1 MPDDV
6 YEPTPLDEIRWSRKI
21 DEARRMTFEE
31 KFKLGFL
38 LADQERIKLKNHLR
52 SEYPNADDA
61 AIQQMMSDIFREHRR
76 REDAELT
83 ALGLL
88 RDLTPE
94 ELAAE
99 GR

>member
-1 MPDDV
+1 MPDEV
-6 YEPTPLDEIRWSRKI
+6 YEPLPLDKIRWRRKI

-52 SEYPNADDA
+52 SEHPKSDDA
-61 AIQQMMSDIFREHRR
+61 SIQQMMNDFFREHRR
-76 REDAELT
+76 CEDAELE

-94 ELAAE
+94 ELTAE

>member
-1 MPDDV
+1 MTAEV
-6 YEPTPLDEIRWSRKI
+6 YIPPPLDEIRWKRKI
-21 DEARRMTFEE
+21 EEARRMTFDE

-52 SEYPNADDA
+52 SEYPHADETV
-61 AIQQMMSDIFREHRR
+61 IQQMMSDIFRELHR
-76 REDAELT
+76 REDAELE

-88 RDLTPE
+88 RDLSPE

-99 GR
+99 GL